1 MYISTAEHQANPWES
16 IQKEREEKLHEWGRS
31 KSWQRNPQ
39 RHLTQV
45 VGPHT
50 LWTNSSGDYMG
61 LNPQEFNEEI
71 DSRDYRRICLI
82 RLSTCRV
89 GNNTVLSAKGLISSC
104 LYLMCWEG
112 WENSE
117 AVNKFLSHFHFKFST
132 TSVSKRSFF
141 KPSLGIW
148 PQRGSS
154 QYRFTSLSSLQ
165 FFPHRLNFSQALCS
179 TAYVSIAF
187 TPHIK
192 SFCKKSRAVE
202 RALNQGV
209 NTLSSLV
216 ATSWLQAIT
225 VPPVLWYYPINS
237 YLRLFLSFL

>member
-1 MYISTAEHQANPWES
+1 MSDVGQNHDKETHRDIWPKLWGLTDCGPTA
-16 IQKEREEKLHEWGRS
+16 R
-31 KSWQRNPQ
+31 
-39 RHLTQV
+39 
-45 VGPHT
+45 
-50 LWTNSSGDYMG
+50 GDYMG
-61 LNPQEFNEEI
+61 LNSQEFNEEI

-82 RLSTCRV
+82 RLSTRRV
-89 GNNTVLSAKGLISSC
+89 GNNSVLSAKGLISSC
-104 LYLMCWEG
+104 LYLLCWEG

-141 KPSLGIW
+141 KPSLGRW

-154 QYRFTSLSSLQ
+154 QYRFTSLSSLH

-179 TAYVSIAF
+179 TVYASIAF

-192 SFCKKSRAVE
+192 SFCKKSRAME

-225 VPPVLWYYPINS
+225 VPPVLWCYPINS